1 MKIFLT
7 LFAFF
12 FTSFLNC
19 EEIIVD
25 LNKMVTEET
34 LKKSLN
40 FIFPVLSRK
49 TPPYKLPDM
58 NEYSDLFF
66 EFKSLTP
73 DIFRFKFDEDGILNV
88 ELNVQVN
95 FNGTMDYYL
104 NNVLIKRKFTFNLRN
119 IIIQS
124 KIKLNVTKNDYE
136 QYDIKY
142 EFIDKNQA
150 MATRITFLDDYGDIE
165 ELKKIVDSKV
175 LSPFSYKYLRSYH
188 EKVFGLVIHYTQ
200 FIINNY
206 P

>member
-7 LFAFF
+7 LFVFF

-49 TPPYKLPDM
+49 NPPYKLPDM
-58 NEYSDLFF
+58 NEFSDLFF

-104 NNVLIKRKFTFNLRN
+104 SNVLIKILKENLHL
-119 IIIQS
+119 ILEI
-124 KIKLNVTKNDYE
+124 
-136 QYDIKY
+136 
-142 EFIDKNQA
+142 
-150 MATRITFLDDYGDIE
+150 
-165 ELKKIVDSKV
+165 
-175 LSPFSYKYLRSYH
+175 
-188 EKVFGLVIHYTQ
+188 
-200 FIINNY
+200 
-206 P
+206 